1 MKDFALSS
9 VQRELKAI
17 ESSEGENKC
26 HLNVSDEFPAQSD
39 YRVLLEKVSSIIPT
53 LSSDRRVLDVSKP
66 TIWHP
71 ALRLE
76 NILVSAEDPTHIKG
90 IVGWRASQISPLFL
104 QARFLEFLATPTF
117 YNFGDDLPSLSGFSE
132 LSSDEQCRALK
143 IQDLVARSQYYEMC
157 VKPNDDMCVEDN
169 DLVYAAMKLDRSLSG
184 PFRFCQLSSTGDLA
198 PLRNCLIS
206 ISKGWATLCGR
217 GLPFCV
223 HSRS

>member
-132 LSSDEQCRALK
+132 LSSEEQWEALK
-143 IQDLVARSQYYEMC
+143 FKDLVARSKYYEMC
-157 VKPNDDMCVEDN
+157 VAEYN
-169 DLVYAAMKLDRSLSG
+169 DLVYDAMKLDRRLSE
-184 PFRFCQLSSTGDLA
+184 PFRFCQLPPTGDLA
-198 PLRNCLIS
+198 RLRDCLIS
-206 ISKGWATLCGR
+206 ISKDWATL
-217 GLPFCV
+217 GLPGDCPFAFTAEA
-223 HSRS
+223 SL